1 MLTSEQ
7 HRCSNEKRNFSA
19 EFKRESAQLVV
30 DQKYTVADAAKAMD
44 VGLSTMTR
52 WVKQLRD
59 ERQGKTPKA
68 SPITPEQIEIRKL
81 RKKLQRIEMENEILK
96 KGGVLRKAVRLRYAF
111 IRDNTC
117 CWPVR
122 LLCRVLDVHPSGFYA
137 WLQQPHSQRHQADLR
152 LTGQIK
158 QFWLESGCVYGYR
171 KIHLDLRDSGQQC
184 GVNRVWRLMKRVGI
198 KAQVGYRSPRA
209 RKGEASIM
217 SPNRLQRQFNPDA
230 PDERWV
236 TDITYIRT
244 HEGWLYLAV
253 VVDLFSRKIIGW
265 SMQSRMTKDIV
276 LNALLMAVW
285 RRNPEKQVL
294 VHSDQG
300 SQYTSHEWQSF
311 LKSHGLEGSMSR
323 RGNCHDNAVAESFF
337 QLLKRERIKKKIYGM
352 REEARSDIF
361 DYIEMFYNSKRRHG
375 SSEQMSPTEY
385 ENQYYQRLGSV

>member
-1 MLTSEQ
+1 MSG
-7 HRCSNEKRNFSA
+7 KRYPE
-19 EFKRESAQLVV
+19 EFKTEAVKQVV
-30 DQKYTVADAAKAMD
+30 DRGYSVASVATRLDITTHSLYSWIKKYGPDSSTHKEQSDAQAEIRRLQKELKRVT
-44 VGLSTMTR
+44 
-52 WVKQLRD
+52 D
-59 ERQGKTPKA
+59 ERD
-68 SPITPEQIEIRKL
+68 IF
-81 RKKLQRIEMENEILK
+81 KKSR
-96 KGGVLRKAVRLRYAF
+96 GVLRKAVRLRYAF

-209 RKGEASIM
+209 RKGEASIV

-285 RRNPEKQVL
+285 RRNPQKQVL

-337 QLLKRERIKKKIYGM
+337 QLLKRERIKKKIYGT

-375 SSEQMSPTEY
+375 SSDQMSPTEY

>member
-1 MLTSEQ
+1 MSG
-7 HRCSNEKRNFSA
+7 KRYPE
-19 EFKRESAQLVV
+19 EFKIEAVKQVV
-30 DQKYTVADAAKAMD
+30 DRGHSVSSVATRLDITTHSLYAWIKKYGPESSTHKEQSDAQSEIRRLQKELKRVT
-44 VGLSTMTR
+44 
-52 WVKQLRD
+52 D
-59 ERQGKTPKA
+59 ERD
-68 SPITPEQIEIRKL
+68 IF
-81 RKKLQRIEMENEILK
+81 KKSR
-96 KGGVLRKAVRLRYAF
+96 GVLRKAVRLRYAF

-122 LLCRVLDVHPSGFYA
+122 LLCRVLNVHPSGFYS

-152 LTGQIK
+152 LAGQIK

-209 RKGEASIM
+209 RKGEASIV

-285 RRNPEKQVL
+285 RRNPQKQVL

-337 QLLKRERIKKKIYGM
+337 QLLKRERIKKKIYGT

-375 SSEQMSPTEY
+375 SSDQMSPTEY
-385 ENQYYQRLGSV
+385 ENQYYQRLRSV

>member
-1 MLTSEQ
+1 M
-7 HRCSNEKRNFSA
+7 
-19 EFKRESAQLVV
+19 
-30 DQKYTVADAAKAMD
+30 TVGYPQTNRKIDTGKT
-44 VGLSTMTR
+44 LTR
-52 WVKQLRD
+52 WPVFVDHFTTHSLYAWIKKYGPDSSTNKEQSDAQAEIRRLQKELKRVTD
-59 ERQGKTPKA
+59 ERD
-68 SPITPEQIEIRKL
+68 
-81 RKKLQRIEMENEILK
+81 ILK
-96 KGGVLRKAVRLRYAF
+96 KGRGVLRKAVRLRYAF
-111 IRDNTC
+111 IRDNSC

-209 RKGEASIM
+209 RKGEASIV

-285 RRNPEKQVL
+285 WRNPEKQVL

-337 QLLKRERIKKKIYGM
+337 QLLKRERIKKKIYGT